1 MELSGLGA
9 PLKQVFSG
17 RLYDIFTFTLTA
29 HLRRG
34 GSCQVKSVNLIIFEE
49 TDLQTLAHESLDTV
63 ISSSKNTPPQSR
75 TSAALLSMCPKK
87 VKDVASCHLSR
98 LISICDIID
107 SE

>member
-1 MELSGLGA
+1 M
-9 PLKQVFSG
+9 
-17 RLYDIFTFTLTA
+17 
-29 HLRRG
+29 
-34 GSCQVKSVNLIIFEE
+34 KSVNLIIFEE

-63 ISSSKNTPPQSR
+63 ISSSKNTPPPQSR

-87 VKDVASCHLSR
+87 VKDVASCHLIR